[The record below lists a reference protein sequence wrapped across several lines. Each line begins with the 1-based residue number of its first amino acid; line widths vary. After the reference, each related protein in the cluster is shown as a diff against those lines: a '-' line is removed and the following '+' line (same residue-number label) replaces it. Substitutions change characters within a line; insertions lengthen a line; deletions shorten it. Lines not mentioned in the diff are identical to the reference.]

1 MNRLIY
7 TTLVLAAAPLLAQPG
22 RSGEWMNAG
31 NDAQRSSWVRA
42 DGKISAASIQKGG
55 FQLVW
60 KMKFDAAPTQP
71 VLLDRIIGY
80 KGFKTLAFVGTAS
93 DKVFTVDTDL
103 ARLEWTQQLPSA
115 PAKPSKSGC
124 AAGITSAL
132 ARPTTPGFGN
142 PNMMG
147 GFGGRGGP
155 AKSSVGD
162 PDQGATTLAL
172 RPPQRNFPIPG
183 PAKETPGASSA
194 RPRPNRPQIADGPF
208 SRGITPV
215 YAIASD
221 GNLHIINVQ
230 NGAAVGE
237 QYKFLPA
244 NSNPSGLLVIQNVA
258 YASTDG
264 TCGEGGVWAVDTNS
278 AEAHGWSSKTGVAG
292 IAMGPDG
299 TVYAAT
305 RGGELAA
312 LEPVTLKE
320 KTVARVSGAEFV
332 SSPILFEQSGKAM
345 LAAASKDGRVFLAD
359 ASSLDAASPAPA
371 KVAGPLA
378 TWQDAAGT
386 RWLLTTGPASVT
398 AWKVLNNTV
407 EQAWTSRELRTPLAP
422 VIINGVVFTGSAGT
436 KSSPA
441 VVYALDAATGKELWN
456 SGKSAVSFATNTSAL
471 SAGGGQVYLATQDGT
486 LHAFGFPM
494 EH

>member
-1 MNRLIY
+1 M
-7 TTLVLAAAPLLAQPG
+7 T
-22 RSGEWMNAG
+22 SG

-42 DGKISAASIQKGG
+42 DGKISVAAMQKPG
-55 FQLVW
+55 FQFLW
-60 KMKFDAAPTQP
+60 KMKFDSAPTQP
-71 VLLDRIIGY
+71 VLMERIIGY

-103 ARLEWTQQLPSA
+103 ARLEWRQQLPSA
-115 PAKPSKSGC
+115 PAKPSKAGC

-132 ARPTTPGFGN
+132 ARSTVSTFGN

-155 AKSSVGD
+155 AKSAVGE
-162 PDQGATTLAL
+162 PDAGAVTLAL
-172 RPPQRNFPIPG
+172 RPPQRSFPLPA
-183 PAKETPGASSA
+183 PAKETPGGSAA

-230 NGAAVGE
+230 DGSAVGDT
-237 QYKFLPA
+237 YKFLPA
-244 NSNPSGLLVIQNVA
+244 NSSPSGLLVVQNVA

-264 TCGEGGVWAVDTNS
+264 NCGDSRVWAVDTNS
-278 AEAHGWSSKTGVAG
+278 AEVGSWTSKSAVSG

-305 RGGELAA
+305 RAGELAA

-320 KTVARVSGAEFV
+320 KAVARVTGAEFV
-332 SSPILFEQSGKAM
+332 SSPILFEQNGKAM

-359 ASSLDAASPAPA
+359 ASSLDSASGSPA
-371 KVAGPLA
+371 KAGGALA
-378 TWQDAAGT
+378 TWQDSKGT
-386 RWLLTTGPASVT
+386 RWLLSTGAASIT
-398 AWKVLNNTV
+398 AWKVSNGGL
-407 EQAWTSRELRTPLAP
+407 EQAWTSRELRNPLAP
-422 VIINGVVFTGSAGT
+422 IIINGVVFTGSAGT
-436 KSSPA
+436 KASPA
-441 VVYALDAATGKELWN
+441 VVYALDGSTGKELWN
-456 SGKSAVSFATNTSAL
+456 SGKSIVSFVTNPAAL

-494 EH
+494 ER